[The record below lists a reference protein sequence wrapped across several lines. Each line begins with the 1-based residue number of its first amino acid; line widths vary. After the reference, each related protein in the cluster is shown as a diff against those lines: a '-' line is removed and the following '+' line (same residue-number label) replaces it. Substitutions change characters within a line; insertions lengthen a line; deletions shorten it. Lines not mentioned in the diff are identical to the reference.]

1 MPTKKKAKAKPKAK
15 GGNKPMTDTEN
26 GAQPTE
32 PTDEEA
38 LAEEM
43 AEEAPAPPAP
53 MSPNDMIRAAV
64 GGMSHPTEL
73 QHSGSNDKIQAPAAA
88 PESPEPKE

>member
-26 GAQPTE
+26 GAPPTE
-32 PTDEEA
+32 PTDDEA

-43 AEEAPAPPAP
+43 VEEAAVPPAP
-53 MSPNDMIRAAV
+53 MTPNDIIRGAV

-73 QHSGSNDKIQAPAAA
+73 QHSGSNDKIQAPVAV
-88 PESPEPKE
+88 PESPQE